1 MACGRVAVEVIGMA
15 STKKVGDLG
24 ERIAETFLVLKGY
37 GILRRNYRYAGREI
51 DLLVQKDGELVAVEV
66 KLRRGSRFGRA
77 AESIDRRKLARIRLA
92 LEGALAD
99 TRSALKPRIDAI
111 VIDLEEG
118 LSEMVVRHI
127 EAVC

>member
-1 MACGRVAVEVIGMA
+1 LGVAEVVGVA
-15 STKKVGDLG
+15 STKEIGGLG

-37 GILRRNYRYAGREI
+37 SILRRNFRYAGREI
-51 DLLVQKDGELVAVEV
+51 DLLVQKDGTLVAVEV

-92 LEGALAD
+92 LQGALAGA
-99 TRSALKPRIDAI
+99 RGAPRPRIDVI
-111 VIDLEEG
+111 VIDIEEG

-127 EAVC
+127 EAVY

>member
-1 MACGRVAVEVIGMA
+1 MA
-15 STKKVGDLG
+15 STKEVGDLG

-37 GILRRNYRYAGREI
+37 DILRRNFRYAGREI

-77 AESIDRRKLARIRLA
+77 VESIDRRKLARIRLA
-92 LEGALAD
+92 LEGALAGK
-99 TRSALKPRIDAI
+99 RSTLRPRIDAI
-111 VIDLEEG
+111 VIDVEEG

-127 EAVC
+127 EAVY